1 MAGHDTL
8 SAMKLTREE
17 WRARR
22 KPFRKHDQFRVVIAY
37 HDGGEFARV
46 FTDRERAD
54 KYAARQE
61 RSPAVKSTKVEKLD

>member
-1 MAGHDTL
+1 MIPFPQ
-8 SAMKLTREE
+8 MKLTREE

-46 FTDRERAD
+46 FTNRERAE

-61 RSPAVKSTKVEKLD
+61 RSPAVKSAKVEKLD